1 VIECQLQESNSQKRS
16 SEMAKTISC
25 RDVGVDCDFQATG
38 ETVDDVL
45 RQCADHA
52 KSAHGIEEIPPELA
66 AKVQSAIRES

>member
-1 VIECQLQESNSQKRS
+1 
-16 SEMAKTISC
+16 MAKTITC

-52 KSAHGIEEIPPELA
+52 KSAHGMEEIPPELA